1 MTTNATLSFGAC
13 HYFRQLPSR
22 SVASCNPFP
31 ISRQDTPK
39 KETPHNHAQAS
50 LLQLNSALVHPP
62 PKPKPRR
69 FTLNLSS
76 FRLLQRD
83 LATCRVTNYVVVRR
97 CFCCSRFPSVFPDPL
112 PKNTNLSSPFF
123 LSSPGC
129 PTTNPHFFSLSNGNH
144 IDQSI
149 K

>member
-112 PKNTNLSSPFF
+112 PKEHEPVIPF
-123 LSSPGC
+123 LSLFPRMSNNKP
-129 PTTNPHFFSLSNGNH
+129 PLFLSLQWKPH
-144 IDQSI
+144 
-149 K
+149 